1 MKIHYENAVF
11 TNMLGIYGSVIHRPL
26 GESYC
31 DHIKRVSHELES
43 SGAWM
48 IRTNNKLK
56 PCQSQSEKTSDRIG
70 STGPYDYHIM
80 IIPNKYFEI
89 IFPC

>member
-31 DHIKRVSHELES
+31 DHIKRVSHELEA

-56 PCQSQSEKTSDRIG
+56 PCQSQSEKKPRTVSDRLV
-70 STGPYDYHIM
+70 HM